1 MLDLKFIIE
10 NLAQVEENTKKK
22 NFKIDFS
29 KVSELDKKRRSLLT
43 QMEEKRAT
51 QKRLGKDKIEEA
63 KRLKEEI
70 KALEPELEKTVKEL
84 NEIVAQIPNMLLSS
98 TPVGKD
104 ETGNVVVRK
113 EGKPRKFDFKPLD
126 HTEIGHNLNLLELEK
141 AAEMSGTRFYYLK
154 NEAALLEFALVQ
166 FVLQKLVSKGFTP
179 IVPPVLVKENA
190 MFATGF
196 FPADKNEIYHVNPA
210 EDDLYLV
217 GTSEV
222 PLTMLHAGEIL
233 HGEKLP
239 LRYCAFSTCFRRE
252 AGSYGKDT
260 KGIIRVHQFDKI
272 EMFSFCHPEKSEEE
286 HEFLISIEEEI
297 VKELGFAY
305 QVINICSGDLGAP
318 AAKKLDIEAWIPTQE
333 KYREITSCS
342 NCTSYQSRRANIKYS
357 ITSGKNAWKKEFIHT
372 LNGTACAMP
381 RILVSIL
388 ENFQNKDG
396 SITIPEV
403 LRPYMGGLTKIETK

>member
-252 AGSYGKDT
+252 AGS
-260 KGIIRVHQFDKI
+260 
-272 EMFSFCHPEKSEEE
+272 
-286 HEFLISIEEEI
+286 
-297 VKELGFAY
+297 
-305 QVINICSGDLGAP
+305 
-318 AAKKLDIEAWIPTQE
+318 
-333 KYREITSCS
+333 
-342 NCTSYQSRRANIKYS
+342 
-357 ITSGKNAWKKEFIHT
+357 
-372 LNGTACAMP
+372 
-381 RILVSIL
+381 
-388 ENFQNKDG
+388 
-396 SITIPEV
+396 
-403 LRPYMGGLTKIETK
+403 